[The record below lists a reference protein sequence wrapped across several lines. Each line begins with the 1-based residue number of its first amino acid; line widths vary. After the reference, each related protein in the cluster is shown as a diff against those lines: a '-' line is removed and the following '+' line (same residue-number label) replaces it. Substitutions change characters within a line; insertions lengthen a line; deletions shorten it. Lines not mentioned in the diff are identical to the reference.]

1 LNVRGQRRLAAKAPD
16 VRLRAL
22 RIEAPGVTPTARRRR
37 TSPEKAR
44 VKQTS
49 RRDSALRKGSGIPE
63 RERLSMLLALIAIA
77 LERRRFRAAA
87 MAVATELA
95 TRLGLERVSIGF
107 ERGGRMQVEALSH
120 SASFDPRSS
129 LIRDLGAAMDEA
141 CDQDATLLHP
151 PPEGTPPHVVRA
163 HQRLVGQH
171 GIGAACTVPLTSGG
185 RIVGALTLEQAEGS
199 RIHADALRLCEE
211 AASTLGPL
219 LDLERKVEAG
229 PLARLRAAIAES
241 IVRVAR
247 PGHPAARL
255 AAVAGVVTFV
265 LLGVMPGTHR
275 VTADATLEGLVQRA
289 VVAGVDGYVAEASAR
304 AGDVV
309 RQGQVLARL
318 DERDLVLERRQWTAG
333 LDQLRKEYREAL
345 SAHDRTQLNILQ
357 ARIAQSRAQLALLDE
372 NLARTRL
379 IAPFDGVIV
388 QGDLSRSLG
397 APVEKG
403 TLLFEVAPLDGY
415 RIVLD
420 VDERDVAHVT
430 SGKRGQLALSAMPG
444 EPLPLAV
451 EKITPVS
458 SVVDGRNVFRVEASL
473 LRPVTSLRPG
483 MEGVA
488 KIEIGR
494 RRLVWIWTHEPFERL
509 RLWAWSW
516 WP

>member
-1 LNVRGQRRLAAKAPD
+1 
-16 VRLRAL
+16 
-22 RIEAPGVTPTARRRR
+22 
-37 TSPEKAR
+37 

-49 RRDSALRKGSGIPE
+49 RRDSAVSKGPGIPE
-63 RERLSMLLALIAIA
+63 RERLSMLLALIATA

-107 ERGGRMQVEALSH
+107 ERRGRMQVEALSH

-151 PPEGTPPHVVRA
+151 SPDGTPPRVVCA
-163 HQRLVGQH
+163 HERLVSQH
-171 GIGAACTVPLTSGG
+171 GSGAACTVPLTSDG

-199 RIHADALRLCEE
+199 RIHADALRLCQE
-211 AASTLGPL
+211 AAGTLGPL

-229 PLARLRAAIAES
+229 PLARLRAAVRES
-241 IVRVAR
+241 VARVAR

-255 AAVAGVVTFV
+255 VAAAGVATFV

-309 RQGQVLARL
+309 HQGQVLARL

-345 SAHDRTQLNILQ
+345 SVHDRTQINILQ

-420 VDERDVAHVT
+420 VDERDVAYVT
-430 SGKRGQLALSAMPG
+430 YGKRGQLALSAMPG

-458 SVVDGRNVFRVEASL
+458 SAVDGRNVFRVEASL

-494 RRLVWIWTHEPFERL
+494 RRLVWIWTHDLFDRL

>member
-1 LNVRGQRRLAAKAPD
+1 V
-16 VRLRAL
+16 
-22 RIEAPGVTPTARRRR
+22 
-37 TSPEKAR
+37 
-44 VKQTS
+44 
-49 RRDSALRKGSGIPE
+49 
-63 RERLSMLLALIAIA
+63 
-77 LERRRFRAAA
+77 AAA
-87 MAVATELA
+87 GVA
-95 TRLGLERVSIGF
+95 
-107 ERGGRMQVEALSH
+107 
-120 SASFDPRSS
+120 
-129 LIRDLGAAMDEA
+129 
-141 CDQDATLLHP
+141 
-151 PPEGTPPHVVRA
+151 
-163 HQRLVGQH
+163 
-171 GIGAACTVPLTSGG
+171 
-185 RIVGALTLEQAEGS
+185 
-199 RIHADALRLCEE
+199 
-211 AASTLGPL
+211 
-219 LDLERKVEAG
+219 
-229 PLARLRAAIAES
+229 
-241 IVRVAR
+241 
-247 PGHPAARL
+247 
-255 AAVAGVVTFV
+255 TFV

-309 RQGQVLARL
+309 HQGQVLARL

-345 SAHDRTQLNILQ
+345 SVHDRTQINILQ

-420 VDERDVAHVT
+420 VDERDVAYVT
-430 SGKRGQLALSAMPG
+430 YGKRGQLALSAMPG

-458 SVVDGRNVFRVEASL
+458 SAVDGRNVFRVEASL

-494 RRLVWIWTHEPFERL
+494 RRLVWIWTHDLFDRL

>member
-1 LNVRGQRRLAAKAPD
+1 VN
-16 VRLRAL
+16 
-22 RIEAPGVTPTARRRR
+22 ARRRP
-37 TSPEKAR
+37 TPPEKAR
-44 VKQTS
+44 VKQKPHPDIAVS
-49 RRDSALRKGSGIPE
+49 KAPGIPE
-63 RERLSMLLALIAIA
+63 RERLSMLLALVAIA

-107 ERGGRMQVEALSH
+107 ERKGRMQVEALSH
-120 SASFDPRSS
+120 SASFDPRTG
-129 LIRDLGAAMDEA
+129 LIGDLNAAMDEA

-151 PPEGTPPHVVRA
+151 PSEGTPPRVVRA
-163 HQRLVGQH
+163 HERLVDQH
-171 GIGAACTVPLTSGG
+171 GSGAACTVPLTSGG

-199 RIHADALRLCEE
+199 RIHADAVRLCED
-211 AASTLGPL
+211 AAATLGPL
-219 LDLERKVEAG
+219 LDLERRLEAR
-229 PLARLRAAIAES
+229 PLARLRAA
-241 IVRVAR
+241 VLRRFDLVAS

-255 AAVAGVVTFV
+255 MAAAGVAGFL

-289 VVAGVDGYVAEASAR
+289 VVAGIDGYVAEARAR

-309 RQGQVLARL
+309 QQGQVLARL

-333 LDQLRKEYREAL
+333 LDQLRREYREAL
-345 SAHDRTQLNILQ
+345 SVHDRTQLNILQ
-357 ARIAQSRAQLALLDE
+357 ARIAQSRAQLALIDE

-379 IAPFDGVIV
+379 LAPFDGVVV

-403 TLLFEVAPLDGY
+403 TVLFEVAPLDGY
-415 RIVLD
+415 RIILE
-420 VDERDVAHVT
+420 VDERDVAWVT

-444 EPLPLAV
+444 QPLPLAV

-458 SVVDGRNVFRVEASL
+458 SAVDGRNVFRVEASL
-473 LRPVTSLRPG
+473 LRPVASLRPG

-494 RRLVWIWTHEPFERL
+494 RRLIWIWTHDLFDRL